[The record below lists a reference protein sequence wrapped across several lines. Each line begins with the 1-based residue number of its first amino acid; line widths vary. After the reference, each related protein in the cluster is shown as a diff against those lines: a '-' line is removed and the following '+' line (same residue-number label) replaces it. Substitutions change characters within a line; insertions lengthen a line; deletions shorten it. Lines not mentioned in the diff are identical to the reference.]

1 MKPKK
6 IIELD
11 DFPRNSSGKINR
23 KELENLALNYLEK
36 NNSKRIAPKTDLE
49 INIYNYVKEL
59 VGIDEFSITDDLIED
74 LGIDSLSLTAIYTY
88 LEKYNI
94 FNSRYIQQFKYKKT

>member
-36 NNSKRIAPKTDLE
+36 IIVNVLRQKQI
-49 INIYNYVKEL
+49 
-59 VGIDEFSITDDLIED
+59 
-74 LGIDSLSLTAIYTY
+74 
-88 LEKYNI
+88 
-94 FNSRYIQQFKYKKT
+94 